1 MNNETLVENVAAYT
15 VQEFCD
21 AYRISKPKFYRMVR
35 NGEAPQSIKIG
46 NVRRIPISAVK
57 AWEERFLA
65 DSVVSPEDS
74 QAARDKCR
82 GA

>member
-1 MNNETLVENVAAYT
+1 MNNETPGENVAAYT

-46 NVRRIPISAVK
+46 NVRRIPISAAK